1 MRVAPQVDMLSSAIR
16 CERRRGRRKTKKDP
30 ARLAAGSSSVGAMS
44 YPGLS
49 EYHIVCKNATAILTL
64 YRGVCHLM
72 ASLPWYS
79 GV

>member
-1 MRVAPQVDMLSSAIR
+1 MLLKWICYSVPFVARDA
-16 CERRRGRRKTKKDP
+16 EEKEEKKDP

-49 EYHIVCKNATAILTL
+49 EYHIVCKNATAIFTL